1 MEGIKLQDLNI
12 MELRVKL
19 LEAVADVAAA
29 EKEFSEAKKQLA
41 LGYKK
46 IAPKGLSTGFTTV
59 KFDQSE
65 AELKQELIK
74 KIKAAKTKA
83 TQIRHMTAN
92 LGNLTMK
99 EFTKGFED
107 KLTTS
112 AAVKILKN
120 LGATDEEINDILK
133 DADFNDEDYNE
144 IKEAYEDY
152 KANQAIE
159 AGAQTIPR
167 EDVISFFMNRQQ

>member
-1 MEGIKLQDLNI
+1 MELNLMDLSIRELHLKLQ
-12 MELRVKL
+12 
-19 LEAVADVAAA
+19 EAMADVAAA
-29 EKEFSEAKKQLA
+29 EREFKEAKNSLS

-46 IAPKGLSTGFTTV
+46 ISPKGLSSNFASI

-65 AELKQELIK
+65 NDMKKEIIS
-74 KIKAAKTKA
+74 KIKAAKSKA
-83 TQIRHMTAN
+83 TQIRRMTAN

-107 KLTTS
+107 KITTS

-120 LGATDEEINDILK
+120 LSATDKEIDDILSNAMF
-133 DADFNDEDYNE
+133 DEEDYDE

-152 KANQAIE
+152 KANKALE
-159 AGAQTIPR
+159 AGAKTIPR